1 MNMILA
7 SIGVFLAVVLLLV
20 VILLVAK
27 NFLVPSGNVKLTING
42 DKELEVA
49 SGSTLLNTLSV
60 NGVFLSSACGGK
72 GVQQFFCFVT
82 VKDGII
88 YRFIIFSQ
96 RDTLIFTDIFV
107 PVKRRQKKNDDTV
120 QSDRKS
126 VV

>member
-72 GVQQFFCFVT
+72 AHADSANARLWKVAARFCPPKYLTSAVSKFRTTGVWVA
-82 VKDGII
+82 
-88 YRFIIFSQ
+88 R
-96 RDTLIFTDIFV
+96 
-107 PVKRRQKKNDDTV
+107 
-120 QSDRKS
+120 
-126 VV
+126 

>member
-1 MNMILA
+1 MNIRKMLA
-7 SIGVFLAVVLLLV
+7 DLM
-20 VILLVAK
+20 
-27 NFLVPSGNVKLTING
+27 VPAFFASNYLFYFIIKKSLTPSKI
-42 DKELEVA
+42 
-49 SGSTLLNTLSV
+49 
-60 NGVFLSSACGGK
+60 K

-120 QSDRKS
+120 QSAFSAQYRHFHGYDDY
-126 VV
+126 